1 MWKYFAV
8 AAIAFI
14 VGAVVSPLILR
25 YIESSYSTD
34 GELMKAWSSEGKD
47 WTEFSRFIEAG
58 GRAYRSSG
66 VVLSCLEEGMD
77 EGDIRRS
84 IGPPDAVLIGNAEI
98 SSSFKLG
105 PQVTSSPPD
114 RQQPLWRPLD
124 YIPYLQK
131 DTAGLY
137 VYKMG
142 RIARNVSRIE
152 QSVLSL
158 EFSAH
163 GKLIRAFI
171 LPVSP
176 SNPIG
181 DFTQDTRTN
190 RRVRS
195 TKGA

>member
-1 MWKYFAV
+1 MRKYFVV
-8 AAIAFI
+8 ATIALI
-14 VGAVVSPLILR
+14 VGAVASPLIIIRLGNSFFHDR
-25 YIESSYSTD
+25 SV
-34 GELMKAWSSEGKD
+34 ELMEAWSSEGKD

-98 SSSFKLG
+98 TSSFKLG
-105 PQVTSSPPD
+105 PQVTSNPPD

-142 RIARNVSRIE
+142 RIARNISHIE
-152 QSVLSL
+152 QSVMRL

-163 GKLIRAFI
+163 GKLTKVFI
-171 LPVSP
+171 FPVSP
-176 SNPIG
+176 SNPVG
-181 DFTQDTRTN
+181 DFTRDTRTN
-190 RRVRS
+190 PKFLV
-195 TKGA
+195 G